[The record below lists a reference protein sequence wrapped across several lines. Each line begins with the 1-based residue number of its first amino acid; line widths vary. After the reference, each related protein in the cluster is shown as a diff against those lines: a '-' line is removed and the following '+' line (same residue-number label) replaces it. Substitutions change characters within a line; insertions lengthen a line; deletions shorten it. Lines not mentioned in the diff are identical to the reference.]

1 MNAFVCVCELIHSSV
16 VTRASVNCASGQH
29 CRNVHVFVLNTFHDT
44 SIECA
49 KIRLTNSVF
58 CSMAMGLC
66 TLQPHF
72 VDTISSDIDGTDMV
86 IL

>member
-1 MNAFVCVCELIHSSV
+1 MHLCELIYSSV
-16 VTRASVNCASGQH
+16 VTRMSVNCASGQH
-29 CRNVHVFVLNTFHDT
+29 CKNDT

-49 KIRLTNSVF
+49 KIRLTNCVF

-72 VDTISSDIDGTDMV
+72 VDTISSDMDGTDMV